1 MPELPEVETVC
12 SYICKTFK
20 GEEIVSAEVFR
31 FDLRIG
37 TSVPQDFIKRVTGTK
52 ITDVCRRGKYIL
64 VHLSSEEIMTVHL
77 GMTGRFI
84 VHDSSYKKAKHDHI
98 ILHFKGGKCLVFSD
112 ARRFGMVDLAPA
124 KIALERLAFMGAEPL
139 SDDFN
144 PASFLQKIK
153 GRKVPIKQALLNQEI
168 VAGLGNIYVCEALF
182 EAGISPLH
190 AAEKITLQEAE
201 KLVPIIKN
209 ILQKSIAAGGTTFRD
224 YRSAEGKKGAF
235 VNSLLVYGK
244 EGEKCVNCGHKI
256 VKIMQGGRGTF
267 FCEKCQK

>member
-12 SYICKTFK
+12 AYICKTFK
-20 GEEIVSAEVFR
+20 GEKIIKAEVFR
-31 FDLRIG
+31 FDLRKG
-37 TSVPQDFIKRVTGTK
+37 TSVPQDFIKRVTGAK
-52 ITDVCRRGKYIL
+52 ITDVKRRGKYIL
-64 VHLSSEEIMTVHL
+64 VYLSSGEIMTVHL

-84 VHDSSYKKAKHDHI
+84 VHDCSYKKAKHDHI
-98 ILHFKGGKCLVFSD
+98 ILYFKSEKCLVFSD
-112 ARRFGMVDLAPA
+112 TRRFGMVDLAPA
-124 KIALERLAFMGAEPL
+124 KTALKRFASMGVEPL
-139 SDDFN
+139 SADFN
-144 PASFLQKIK
+144 PPSFLQKIK
-153 GRKVPIKQALLNQEI
+153 GRKVPIKQALLDQKI

-182 EAGISPLH
+182 EAGISPLR
-190 AAEKITLQEAE
+190 AAEKITFKEAG

-256 VKIMQGGRGTF
+256 VKIIQGGRGTF